1 MQKNAASLTLNSV
14 CRLLASKSVITE
26 QTAVPEE
33 ILKSRAE
40 INRVDHNEYKSRF
53 FGFW

>member
-1 MQKNAASLTLNSV
+1 MQKDAASLTIHSV

-33 ILKSRAE
+33 IPE
-40 INRVDHNEYKSRF
+40 IQSWNKQS
-53 FGFW
+53 GS